1 MIYNTFTM
9 ELDFELSEAPITN
22 KFVSDMTNIIER
34 INTDPEIIKLRQT
47 NYKEFEDYVF
57 NIEEFKPFIEEYF
70 NFFMMLISP
79 VPMPFEVINMFI
91 TYKAKVETGRIT
103 QKQADE
109 EIAEYMNNKFIYS
122 KYGGKDNFI
131 KEMIKRNKKKR
142 RRY

>member
-22 KFVSDMTNIIER
+22 KFVSDMTSIIER

-131 KEMIKRNKKKR
+131 KEMIKRNKQKR

>member
-9 ELDFELSEAPITN
+9 ELDFDLSEAPITN

-79 VPMPFEVINMFI
+79 VPMPFEIINMFI

-131 KEMIKRNKKKR
+131 KEMIKRNKQKR

>member
-1 MIYNTFTM
+1 M

-91 TYKAKVETGRIT
+91 TYKATVETGRIT

-131 KEMIKRNKKKR
+131 KEMIKRNKQKR

>member
-1 MIYNTFTM
+1 M

-22 KFVSDMTNIIER
+22 KFVSDMTSIIER

-131 KEMIKRNKKKR
+131 KEMIKRNKQKR

>member
-1 MIYNTFTM
+1 M

-22 KFVSDMTNIIER
+22 KFVSDMTSIIER